1 MNRLLLAALPFLI
14 CAPAFAQDPGGQPRG
29 NWNGSQ
35 TRDEAEQRAQ
45 MVFEQLD
52 ANHDGFVTQDEIDAF
67 IKMMG
72 DNPRM
77 TGRVTRMFGEAD
89 ANHDGKVSVAEA
101 KARVDTAFDAADTN
115 HDSTL
120 SPEERQAA
128 RDKSAAQS
136 PQQ

>member
-1 MNRLLLAALPFLI
+1 
-14 CAPAFAQDPGGQPRG
+14 
-29 NWNGSQ
+29 
-35 TRDEAEQRAQ
+35 
-45 MVFEQLD
+45 
-52 ANHDGFVTQDEIDAF
+52 
-67 IKMMG
+67 
-72 DNPRM
+72 M